1 MKQSI
6 HSTALSGP
14 QTPPV
19 CFVFESGSWMRKDGE
34 KTDVSKQV
42 NIETISTSYKSK
54 EIKRATVN
62 STLLMLSFFMHM
74 LWFCALLKPL
84 CVDIYIL

>member
-14 QTPPV
+14 QTPPA
-19 CFVFESGSWMRKDGE
+19 CFAFESGSWMRKDRQ
-34 KTDVSKQV
+34 KSDVSKQV
-42 NIETISTSYKSK
+42 NIETISTSYTSK

-62 STLLMLSFFMHM
+62 ATLLMLSF
-74 LWFCALLKPL
+74 L
-84 CVDIYIL
+84 CMCCGVCVLC